1 MIDVTELKKWAT
13 DLERINLFKDLTLTG
28 NVAVV
33 EVYKEKTTEENNK
46 VEIIF
51 KESSSGKPEKRAG
64 KLDTLIHPIAKV
76 LALGNNVSP
85 EFIDIKPGYI
95 LYLPDSIKN
104 TIPNPEYINMLIS
117 AKGNEEPKIPPGMTR
132 NVAVFD
138 DTWGRFR
145 FQIDKT
151 KEMTPVDSVTF
162 LVPLMSTMVL
172 GYKKE
177 I

>member
-1 MIDVTELKKWAT
+1 MIDTKELKKWAT
-13 DLERINLFKDLTLTG
+13 DLERANLLKDLVLTG
-28 NVAVV
+28 NVAVI
-33 EVYKEKTTEENNK
+33 EVYKEKTTEDNNK

-51 KESSSGKPEKRAG
+51 RESASGEPKKRSGKV
-64 KLDTLIHPIAKV
+64 DTLIHPIAKV
-76 LALGNNVSP
+76 LALGNSIN
-85 EFIDIKPGYI
+85 EDYKELQPGYI
-95 LYLPDSIKN
+95 LYLPDTIKN

-117 AKGNEEPKIPPGMTR
+117 SKGNDEPKIPPGMTK

-145 FQIDKT
+145 FQIDKL

-162 LVPLMSTMVL
+162 LIPLMSTMVL